1 MSSAAVHKDTV
12 LKNWDQ
18 KSLPAA
24 ALQKETFPP
33 AASDTPGG
41 RRKPETRVTSG
52 FIHAFRQVSPK
63 YLKIT
68 TFDTNTKDSILT

>member
-1 MSSAAVHKDTV
+1 MSPAEVHKDAA
-12 LKNWDQ
+12 LKNRDQ

-52 FIHAFRQVSPK
+52 FIYLFRQISPK

-68 TFDTNTKDSILT
+68 TCDTNTKDSILT